1 MKSVISNFICH
12 EITCTKLLLFFDIVT
27 LVCWRGEK
35 KLFTNIGKSLICPID
50 ALMFYVGT

>member
-12 EITCTKLLLFFDIVT
+12 EIICTKLLLFFDIVT

-35 KLFTNIGKSLICPID
+35 KLSTNIGKSLICPID
-50 ALMFYVGT
+50 TLMFYVHT